1 MAASMMLS
9 VLIEHLAQE
18 PSALHGNGGSGAT
31 KKMDTI
37 LLHLDTAGSPMFIA
51 FRRLKLMNV
60 DSFLQVP

>member
-37 LLHLDTAGSPMFIA
+37 LLHLDTTGSPMFA